1 MNQVSPRSIAT
12 LHRMLA
18 GLLLAAGV
26 LLSPRAA
33 LAALPC
39 SVVFDQVSPAPCNV
53 SPFVNSPS
61 SIIWQQQIRTG
72 KAGQLLG
79 ISIPVL
85 GSIGD
90 TLDVSIRKGTAPSVQ
105 PPIFQQLVTLTDP
118 SFEPWIFV
126 DTKAAN
132 LSFMVDET
140 FVMEIHGSAN
150 PDFRLRG
157 NPFYTEPL
165 YRDGSLWPL
174 ALGFLTY
181 VTPFGTAPCDDDQN
195 PCTTDTC
202 DALTKMCVHVNNA
215 LPCTDNDMCTQND
228 VCSAGAC
235 AGAPVTCAALDGCHD
250 VGVCNPMTGQC
261 TDPVKSLD
269 CSAKSVCE
277 EDGFC
282 DPASG
287 ACLNAPKADGV
298 PCGKGVC
305 MAGICLE
312 EAGTTT
318 SSSASTSTGA
328 GGAGAGGAGT
338 GSVEELVTAAG
349 GCGCSM
355 PGTSPVR
362 APWLLLGLLL
372 PAWRRRRQAPRLAA

>member
-18 GLLLAAGV
+18 ALLLAAGI
-26 LLSPRAA
+26 LLAPLAA
-33 LAALPC
+33 LAAPPC
-39 SVVFDQVSPAPCNV
+39 SVLDQTSPTNGAT
-53 SPFVNSPS
+53 ST
-61 SIIWQQQIRTG
+61 IAGGIWQQPIQTG
-72 KAGQLLG
+72 IAGKLLG
-79 ISIPVL
+79 ISL
-85 GSIGD
+85 DGYGTIGA
-90 TLDVSIRKGTAPSVQ
+90 TLWVRIRKGNAPSMQ
-105 PPIFQQLVTLTDP
+105 PVIFEQLVTLTAGP
-118 SFEPWIFV
+118 IFV
-126 DTKAAN
+126 DTQAAN
-132 LSFMVDET
+132 LSFAVGEI
-140 FVMEIHGSAN
+140 FVMEVDGTYPSF
-150 PDFRLRG
+150 DLYG
-157 NPFYTEPL
+157 NWVLPPGQPL
-165 YRDGSLWPL
+165 YPL
-174 ALGFLTY
+174 SVWVNGTKYSASAFAFKTY
-181 VTPFGTAPCDDDQN
+181 VLSSATAQCDDQN
-195 PCTTDTC
+195 PCTTETC
-202 DALTKMCVHVNNA
+202 DVVAGMCIYDNNA
-215 LPCTDNDMCTQND
+215 LPCTDGDMCTQND
-228 VCSAGAC
+228 VCNAGAC

-250 VGVCNPMTGQC
+250 VGVCNLMTGQC

-287 ACLNAPKADGV
+287 ACINAPKADGV

-318 SSSASTSTGA
+318 SGSASTSTGVGGAGA
-328 GGAGAGGAGT
+328 GGAGAGG
-338 GSVEELVTAAG
+338 VEELVTAAG

-372 PAWRRRRQAPRLAA
+372 PAWRRRRQAPRLGF